1 MNYATAWFLVM
12 VSSGH
17 YIGPLPQA
25 ACQMAALSLRNEGV
39 VCRQA
44 DSIMYCGVDGRPGT
58 GTVCPVF
65 DFPAVTVK
73 P

>member
-25 ACQMAALSLRNEGV
+25 ACQAAAVSLRGESV

-44 DSIMYCGVDGRPGT
+44 DRMMVCAVDGRPGAYT
-58 GTVCPVF
+58 ACPAF